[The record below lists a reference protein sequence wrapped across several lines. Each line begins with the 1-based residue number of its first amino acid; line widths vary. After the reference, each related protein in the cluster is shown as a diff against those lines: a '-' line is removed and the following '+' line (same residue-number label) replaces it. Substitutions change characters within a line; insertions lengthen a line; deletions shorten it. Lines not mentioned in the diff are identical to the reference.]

1 MTEQQFAG
9 SFISVDVEI
18 TKYSGRN
25 SVRKRDSD
33 PGGKT
38 STKEEKCPGNEQMT
52 YISRN
57 EYAVA

>member
-1 MTEQQFAG
+1 M
-9 SFISVDVEI
+9 DVEI